1 MAAQQSMKHENL
13 VKNLS
18 TFASSPKKFLNS
30 FDVEH
35 RQFVESNNN
44 TDIFVQDDTDD
55 DFSSDQNIPDSN
67 PEPLVESPQVTRK
80 LTAKDELDI
89 NKTSNNVLVD
99 INKTSNSV
107 VVEDISSDTKLD
119 TESDL
124 NSESATEESESD
136 YDKGLIDEN
145 TRRKLIE
152 DAESLLVRSE
162 LRRPKKLRSSDY
174 RLRRKYQRRKN
185 SASSSGEFFMQ
196 RNKNKD
202 F

>member
-1 MAAQQSMKHENL
+1 MKQENL

-80 LTAKDELDI
+80 LTAEDELDI

-174 RLRRKYQRRKN
+174 RLRRKYQRRKH
-185 SASSSGEFFMQ
+185 SASSSGEFFIQ